1 MGTKVSIGLGQNILF
16 DILVQNL
23 EQLSSVYGKEV
34 AASIQ
39 SNCANLIYILTKSTS
54 TVKTISELAGKRT
67 VNVTTENGNFNN
79 IDHGSLNDQR
89 MAQNLF
95 EVDELTEFKDEEMLV
110 FRSTDRRDD
119 KKGHRIVSKP
129 IYTVGGLAMLYRYML
144 LKDTFDDTMT
154 MADIPV
160 DTPHKNLNLKKIALN
175 FDELMENQY
184 EIIHV
189 TDGEGYNY
197 NGSSVFQGTVMPDIL
212 FGSQMLRDRV
222 FMVSMQDDFAE
233 LISGYAANEV
243 VRNQLIQQAHT
254 HQFNNEEHNSY
265 QWVKRQLGAAA
276 VHKFREQIKSQQ
288 VTLANISVDVGVEW
302 M

>member
-1 MGTKVSIGLGQNILF
+1 
-16 DILVQNL
+16 
-23 EQLSSVYGKEV
+23 
-34 AASIQ
+34 
-39 SNCANLIYILTKSTS
+39 
-54 TVKTISELAGKRT
+54 
-67 VNVTTENGNFNN
+67 
-79 IDHGSLNDQR
+79 

-254 HQFNNEEHNSY
+254 H
-265 QWVKRQLGAAA
+265 
-276 VHKFREQIKSQQ
+276 
-288 VTLANISVDVGVEW
+288 
-302 M
+302 